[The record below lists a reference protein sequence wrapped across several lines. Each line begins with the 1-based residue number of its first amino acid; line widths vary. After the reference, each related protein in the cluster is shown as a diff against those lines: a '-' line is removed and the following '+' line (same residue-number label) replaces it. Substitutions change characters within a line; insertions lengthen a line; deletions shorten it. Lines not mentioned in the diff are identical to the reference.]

1 MAKLT
6 KSRHRK
12 VDPEVVGDLYDL
24 VFHLPEKINWL
35 EKGFNTPSYNQKDCG
50 SCYAF
55 SIASSIQGQI
65 FKQTNKLVPLRYEF
79 NLVTRVYLLINIEI
93 DYVFNAIIYAWRY
106 DTNSA
111 IRDNFSF
118 KLIKKRNE
126 ELIVNNMQNS
136 LKNITQYKLEVK
148 SIKKL
153 LLNRA

>member
-24 VFHLPEKINWL
+24 VFHLPEEINWI

-65 FKQTNKLVPLRYEF
+65 FKQTKKLVPLRY
-79 NLVTRVYLLINIEI
+79 VY
-93 DYVFNAIIYAWRY
+93 
-106 DTNSA
+106 
-111 IRDNFSF
+111 SF
-118 KLIKKRNE
+118 
-126 ELIVNNMQNS
+126 
-136 LKNITQYKLEVK
+136 YFYF
-148 SIKKL
+148 
-153 LLNRA
+153 